1 MPDGLEHELDEHLA
15 LAEAARG
22 LLPQIEEVASL
33 LIERFAAGNRV
44 YTLGNGGSSLDAQ
57 HLAEELVGR
66 FKRDRR
72 PLPAQSLAADTAA
85 ITCIANDYSF
95 DEIFERQVRA
105 FAQPGGRRRGLHHER
120 TLAERRAGSGRG
132 ARARRDDGALRRRRG
147 RAGAEHADHALVVP
161 SESTA
166 RIQELHVLLLHV
178 LLERIDAWAAG
189 GWP

>member
-1 MPDGLEHELDEHLA
+1 MPVPDGLEHELDEHLA
-15 LAEAARG
+15 VAEAARG

-105 FAQPGGRRRGLHHER
+105 FVQPRTSSRPSPRADARRTSCGVWP
-120 TLAERRAGSGRG
+120 RAGSARRRCSSAA
-132 ARARRDDGALRRRRG
+132 ARAGRRASTRRP
-147 RAGAEHADHALVVP
+147 RAPRAVG
-161 SESTA
+161 STA
-166 RIQELHVLLLHV
+166 RIQELHVFLLHV
-178 LLERIDAWAAG
+178 LIERIDAWAAG
-189 GWP
+189 G